1 MNPEQWKRVKH
12 VFDGALALRDQ
23 ERPAYLEQAR
33 LGDTNVRQEVETLIR
48 HHEDAAD
55 HFLNHPA

>member
-23 ERPAYLEQAR
+23 ERPAHLEQAC
-33 LGDTNVRQEVETLIR
+33 LGDTNGVRKLKR
-48 HHEDAAD
+48 
-55 HFLNHPA
+55 